1 MGDDSPVTVTSMT
14 TGRAKPDAVVVSAID
29 AARAALLEDVPA
41 ADVGEHLGAQV
52 EGERVATHRSP
63 ARAPATAAGAGR

>member
-14 TGRAKPDAVVVSAID
+14 TGRAKPDAVVVSAVD

-41 ADVGEHLGAQV
+41 ADVGEHLGVQV
-52 EGERVATHRSP
+52 EGERSPPTSSP
-63 ARAPATAAGAGR
+63 ARAAATAAGAGR